1 MWAIWTQHNEISLPM
16 SYGWISTLSTTS
28 GKLFNAHRS
37 FKEKT
42 NNIWQAMQ
50 LAWKRTTIN
59 RYPHELHCRPLL
71 YGGLL
76 NMKLNPL
83 HFLCTEIKEYVSLPD
98 WSKAINSRV

>member
-50 LAWKRTTIN
+50 LAWKKISTKV
-59 RYPHELHCRPLL
+59 ERPLTDTPM
-71 YGGLL
+71 
-76 NMKLNPL
+76 NCIVD
-83 HFLCTEIKEYVSLPD
+83 LCFMVDY
-98 WSKAINSRV
+98 